1 MLVVAIFF
9 PQRPA
14 LHLGERQYSPEL
26 QRKMVETDARV
37 KSFAM
42 TQVVTAI
49 WCEQKLSSRN
59 IGRVVEEVGHELAT
73 LRNQEVDDF
82 VHHRRQPEG
91 TDPKY
96 ELVAVFVDGGR
107 IQIRDE
113 DAPPGVHG
121 ERWQEDKIA
130 RLQTMKTKTFAA
142 DPCPEPPA
150 CFLKP
155 NLLDEPPVRPQPPSA
170 PIIPEV
176 IASLL
181 EAVAVP
187 EAAPSWAP
195 EPLVRTCVATMQPLE
210 TFRWQVQTEAK
221 KRHFYTAQKR
231 AFVADGS
238 SGNWSL
244 WERHFPDFE
253 PILDFLHASSYLH
266 GAAKVLDHATQG
278 CDWVRD
284 LWQGRGAT
292 VCAALRAA
300 LDERGIGLDTLD
312 EKHPCFAL
320 QRAWTYLTNAA
331 ERIDYPRYRQAG
343 LPCTSSLIESQIKE
357 FNARVKGSEKFWHES
372 NAEAMLQVLCWTLR
386 DDGVTLE
393 NYFETRP
400 TSPFRNKETQ
410 TLAC

>member
-14 LHLGERQYSPEL
+14 LHLGERRYSPEL

-49 WCEQKLSSRN
+49 WCEQELSSRN
-59 IGRVVEEVGHELAT
+59 IGRVVEEVGHELVAV
-73 LRNQEVDDF
+73 RAQEVADF

-91 TDPKY
+91 VDPKH
-96 ELVAVFVDGGR
+96 ELAAVFVDGGR
-107 IQIRDE
+107 VQVRDT

-130 RLQTMKTKTFAA
+130 RLQTMKSTTFVD

-150 CFLKP
+150 CFLQP
-155 NLLDEPPVRPQPPSA
+155 SLLADPPASRRAASPPSSA
-170 PIIPEV
+170 EENAGLWEMP
-176 IASLL
+176 S
-181 EAVAVP
+181 VP

-195 EPLVRTCVATMQPLE
+195 QPLVRTCVATMQPLD

-221 KRHFYTAQKR
+221 KRHFYTASQR

-244 WERHFPDFE
+244 WEHHFPDFV
-253 PILDFLHASSYLH
+253 PILDFLHAASYLH
-266 GAAKVLDHATQG
+266 GAAKVLGAATQG

-284 LWQGRGAT
+284 LWQGRGDAVRT
-292 VCAALRAA
+292 ALRVA
-300 LDERGIGLDTLD
+300 LDTRGIGSETLD
-312 EKHPCFAL
+312 EKHPCFTL

-331 ERIDYPRYRQAG
+331 DRIDYPRYRRDG

-372 NAEAMLQVLCWTLR
+372 NAEALLQVLCWTLR

-400 TSPFRNKETQ
+400 TSPFRHRETQ